1 MGTVL
6 GLHAIDVAIIGAY
19 FAIVAFIGIVI
30 GRQKTKSLGDFFV
43 AGGRWGPVV
52 SFIFVVASAV
62 GGSEAVVV
70 AGGAYRSGLSG
81 VWYYWH
87 PLFAVPIYYLFST
100 IYKRSRV
107 FNTAEFFA
115 MRYGHGVAMVY
126 AFLGMGTVMLDMG
139 TCQLAVG
146 KIVSGLTG
154 LSVDQAVLAASV
166 VAALCV
172 ASGGQMS
179 TVLTDL
185 FMGILVL
192 TVYTFL
198 ILPFVWHSAGG
209 FQGLR
214 QLPPEF
220 WSLSSREL
228 SSSYIL
234 ALTLSS
240 SLGAIVGPS
249 LFSWIV
255 VGKDERTAT
264 QCAWGHLWKR
274 GITLLFALYG
284 MLFVITKPGL
294 ADAEL
299 AWGVVMREIIPV
311 GVQGLLVA
319 GFFAALMSTVNT
331 MATAGSALSVDYL
344 FKKQLFQG
352 RDGKF
357 YLRCARVSAFL
368 FVFVSYLLTR
378 QFKTLVDFVEV
389 VTSFLGFLCVPLY
402 FGIIWRKA
410 NRQGMWAA
418 LLVGVV
424 LLAVTRFWLNLPFQ
438 YTVFI
443 PMFSS
448 ALAMYLVS
456 RATRPESEVLLN
468 RFYCTLHTPL
478 GQEDRL
484 RAVGIH
490 LPAMSHGDE
499 AGGLESRQNID
510 ERALA
515 ELHRAHS
522 THKVFGPESS
532 IEILKEPGLGWYYR
546 GSVLVLAACF
556 GLLGAAWLA
565 GRIMASLS
573 LGK

>member
-1 MGTVL
+1 ML
-6 GLHAIDVAIIGAY
+6 GLHPIDVAIIATY
-19 FAIVAFIGIVI
+19 FAIVAYIGIVI
-30 GRQKTKSLGDFFV
+30 GKQKTKNLGDFFI
-43 AGGRWGPVV
+43 AGGSWGPVV

-87 PLFAVPIYYLFST
+87 PLFAVPVYFLFST

-107 FNTAEFFA
+107 FNLAEFFA
-115 MRYGHGVAMVY
+115 MRYGHGVAMLY
-126 AFLGMGTVMLDMG
+126 AFLGMGAVMLDMG

-185 FMGILVL
+185 FMGVLVL

-198 ILPFVWHSAGG
+198 ILPFVWSSADG
-209 FQGLR
+209 FHGLR
-214 QLPPEF
+214 QLPTEF

-234 ALTLSS
+234 ALTFSS
-240 SLGAIVGPS
+240 SLGAVVGPA

-284 MLFVITKPGL
+284 MLFVISKPGL

-299 AWGVVMREIIPV
+299 AWGVVMKEIIPV

-331 MATAGSALSVDYL
+331 MATAGSALSVDYI
-344 FKKQLFQG
+344 FKRQLFPE
-352 RDGKF
+352 RDGRF
-357 YLRCARVSAFL
+357 YLRCARISAFL
-368 FVFVSYLLTR
+368 FVFLSYLLTR
-378 QFKTLVDFVEV
+378 QFSNLVDFIEV

-402 FGIIWRKA
+402 FGIVWRKS

-418 LLVGVV
+418 LLVGVA
-424 LLAVTRFWLNLPFQ
+424 LLMITRFWLGLPFQ

-448 ALAMYLVS
+448 ALTMYWVS
-456 RATRPESEVLLN
+456 RVTGSESEVLLN

-484 RAVGIH
+484 MGVGIR
-490 LPAMSHGDE
+490 LPAMRGQGQ
-499 AGGLESRQNID
+499 AGEPEPTEKID
-510 ERALA
+510 EEALA
-515 ELHRAHS
+515 ELYRAQS
-522 THKVFGPESS
+522 SRKIFGSNSS
-532 IEILKEPGLGWYYR
+532 IELVKEDGMGWYYR
-546 GSVLVLAACF
+546 GFVLVLLACF
-556 GLLGAAWLA
+556 ALLGVAWL
-565 GRIMASLS
+565 GGKIMASLS
-573 LGK
+573 LAK